1 MKFDK
6 LYNEILNEVQTSSL
20 TSIKKDDLVK
30 SMKMFDDKFPNVK
43 WRLELAKGFKE
54 IVMYDEYKD
63 FKEDVYRFTLNTPD
77 AYGKPDSNGR
87 VGMLDVT
94 KNRKNIDLAD
104 GRKEQMDTK
113 LYRKNGRG
121 DFAYYDEAVR
131 NIIDIFSKIKS

>member
-77 AYGKPDSNGR
+77 AYGKPDSNKR
-87 VGMLDVT
+87 IGMLDVT

-104 GRKEQMDTK
+104 GRKEQMDSK
-113 LYRKNGRG
+113 LFRKNGRG

-131 NIIDIFSKIKS
+131 RIIDIFSKIKS